1 MRPQS
6 QVTFPMSDL
15 TQKAA
20 DHPQRKRKLS
30 FPTAFTVLLIVAA
43 LVTLLTWIIPAGT
56 YDKLS
61 YANNAFTVN
70 YTTGDSK
77 EFPATQET
85 LNQLGIKA
93 ELAKFTNGDIYKP
106 VSIPDTYSEVA
117 PHPQGVSDFFQ
128 SPVKGMYGSVD
139 VVFFVL
145 MIGGYI
151 GIVHH
156 CGAFTA
162 GIQGLS
168 HAFRGREQWLIVI
181 VMVLIALGG
190 TSFGLAE
197 EIIAFYPIL
206 VPIFLAAGYDAIVAL
221 AAIFLGSCIGTMCST
236 VNPFSTIIA
245 SNAAGINWTAGLNSR
260 LVMLVL
266 GTLLCIAYVIR
277 YAQKVKKDPGKS
289 LIYSQKAELE
299 AHFLGKDVNQPVA
312 MTGKIR
318 LVLTIFS
325 ASFLVMIYGVSSLGW
340 WFTEM
345 TTLFFV
351 AALVTGVVARIDEKT
366 FVREFLTGASDLL
379 GVALI
384 IAIARGV
391 TILMDQ
397 GMISDSI
404 LHGATALVAGMD
416 KGLFI
421 VVMMVMFAGI
431 SFFVPSS
438 SGLAVLSMPIMAPLA
453 EVVGLPRENIVSA
466 YQYGM
471 GLMAFITPTGLIL
484 ASLAMVNVTFD
495 KWLKFVLP
503 LMGMLIALAAAMLL
517 ICVYI

>member
-1 MRPQS
+1 
-6 QVTFPMSDL
+6 MSDFAQIA
-15 TQKAA
+15 T
-20 DHPQRKRKLS
+20 DIPPRKRKFS
-30 FPTAFTVLLIVAA
+30 FPTAYTVLLIVAA
-43 LVTLLTWIIPAGT
+43 LVAMLTWLVPAGT

-61 YANNAFTVN
+61 YANNTFTVA
-70 YTTGDSK
+70 YTNGDSK
-77 EFPATQET
+77 VFPATQET
-85 LNQLGIKA
+85 LNELGIKA
-93 ELAKFTNGDIYKP
+93 ELEKFTNGDIYKP
-106 VSIPDTYSEVA
+106 VSIPNSYSEVTA
-117 PHPQGVSDFFQ
+117 NPQGVGDFFQ
-128 SPVKGMYGSVD
+128 APIKGMYGSID

-145 MIGGYI
+145 VLGGFI

-168 HAFRGREQWLIVI
+168 HAFQGREQWLIII
-181 VMVLIALGG
+181 VTVLIALGG

-197 EIIAFYPIL
+197 ETIAFYPIL
-206 VPIFLAAGYDAIVAL
+206 VPVFLAAGYDAIVAL
-221 AAIFLGSCIGTMCST
+221 AAIFLGSCVGTMCST

-266 GTLLCIAYVIR
+266 GTLLCIGYLMR
-277 YAQKVKKDPGKS
+277 YAQKVKKDPSKS

-299 AHFLGKDVNQPVA
+299 AHFLGADAGQPVV

-318 LVLTIFS
+318 LVLAIFS

-351 AALVTGVVARIDEKT
+351 AAMLTGVVAGIDEKS
-366 FVREFLTGASDLL
+366 FVREFLIGANDLL

-421 VVMMVMFAGI
+421 VVMMILFAGI

-495 KWLKFVLP
+495 KWLKFVMP
-503 LMGMLIALAAAMLL
+503 LMGMLITLAATVLL
-517 ICVYI
+517 ISVYL

>member
-1 MRPQS
+1 
-6 QVTFPMSDL
+6 MSNIIADVVP
-15 TQKAA
+15 AA
-20 DHPQRKRKLS
+20 SEKKKLS
-30 FPTAFTVLLIVAA
+30 FPTAYTVLLIVAA
-43 LVTLLTWIIPAGT
+43 LVTLLTWIVPAGT

-61 YANNAFTVN
+61 YADGAFTVA
-70 YTTGDSK
+70 YATGKSK
-77 EFPATQET
+77 TFPATQET
-85 LNQLGIKA
+85 LNQLGIKV
-93 ELAKFTNGDIYKP
+93 ELSKFTDGDINKP
-106 VSIPDTYSEVA
+106 VSLPGSYAEVT
-117 PHPQGVSDFFQ
+117 PNPQGLSDFFQ
-128 SPVKGMYGSVD
+128 APIEGMYGSID

-145 MIGGYI
+145 VLGGFI
-151 GIVHH
+151 GIINYV
-156 CGAFTA
+156 GAFNA

-168 HAFRGREQWLIVI
+168 SAFKGREQWLIII
-181 VMVLIALGG
+181 VTTLIALGG

-197 EIIAFYPIL
+197 ETIAFYPIL
-206 VPIFLAAGYDAIVAL
+206 VPIFIAAGYDAIVAL
-221 AAIFLGSCIGTMCST
+221 AAIYIGSSIGSMCST

-245 SNAAGINWTAGLNSR
+245 SNAAGVNWTAGLDLR
-260 LVMLVL
+260 VAMLVI
-266 GTLLCIAYVIR
+266 GTAICIAYMIR
-277 YAQKVKKDPGKS
+277 YAERVKKDPSKS
-289 LIYSQKAELE
+289 LIFSQKAELE
-299 AHFLGKDVNQPVA
+299 AHFLGENANQPVI
-312 MTGKIR
+312 MTGKIKI
-318 LVLTIFS
+318 VLSIF
-325 ASFLVMIYGVSSLGW
+325 ATSFLIMVYGVSQLGW

-351 AALVTGVVARIDEKT
+351 AALVAGVVARVDEKS
-366 FVREFLTGASDLL
+366 FVREFVIGANDLL

-391 TILMDQ
+391 TILMDN

-404 LHGATALVAGMD
+404 LNAASGLVGGMD

-421 VVMMVMFAGI
+421 VVMMVLFAGI

-453 EVVGLPRENIVSA
+453 DVVGLPRENVVSS

-503 LMGMLIALAAAMLL
+503 LLGILVALTASLL
-517 ICVYI
+517 LVGVYL

>member
-1 MRPQS
+1 
-6 QVTFPMSDL
+6 MSDIAE
-15 TQKAA
+15 KAM
-20 DHPQRKRKLS
+20 DKPPRKRKLS
-30 FPTAFTVLLIVAA
+30 FPTAYTVLLIVAA
-43 LVTLLTWIIPAGT
+43 LVAMLTWIVPAGT

-61 YANNAFTVN
+61 YADNEFTVT
-70 YTTGDSK
+70 YTNGDDK
-77 EFPATQET
+77 VFPATQET
-85 LNQLGIKA
+85 LDQLGIKA
-93 ELAKFTNGDIYKP
+93 ELEKFTSGDIYKP
-106 VSIPDTYSEVA
+106 VSIPGTYSEVT
-117 PHPQGVSDFFQ
+117 PHPQGIADFFQ
-128 SPVKGMYGSVD
+128 SPIKGMYGSID

-145 MIGGYI
+145 VLGGFI
-151 GIVHH
+151 GIVHYS
-156 CGAFTA
+156 GAFTA

-168 HAFRGREQWLIVI
+168 HTFKGREQWLIII
-181 VMVLIALGG
+181 VTVLIALGG

-197 EIIAFYPIL
+197 ETIAFYPIL
-206 VPIFLAAGYDAIVAL
+206 VPIFIAAGYDALVAL
-221 AAIFLGSCIGTMCST
+221 AAIYLGSSIGTMCST

-260 LVMLVL
+260 VIMLVL
-266 GTLLCIAYVIR
+266 GTLLCIAYLIR
-277 YAQKVKKDPGKS
+277 YAQKVKKDPSKS

-299 AHFLGKDVNQPVA
+299 AHFLGENADQPVV
-312 MTGKIR
+312 MTGRIR
-318 LVLTIFS
+318 LVLGIFA

-351 AALVTGVVARIDEKT
+351 AALVAGVVAGIDEKS
-366 FVREFLTGASDLL
+366 FVREFVVGANDLL

-404 LHGATALVAGMD
+404 LHGAAGLVAGMD
-416 KGLFI
+416 KGLFT
-421 VVMMVMFAGI
+421 VVMMVLFAGI

-453 EVVGLPRENIVSA
+453 DVVGLPRENIVSA

-471 GLMAFITPTGLIL
+471 GLMAFITPTGLVL

-495 KWLKFVLP
+495 KWLKFVMP
-503 LMGMLIALAAAMLL
+503 LMGMLIVLAAAMLM
-517 ICVYI
+517 ISVYL

>member
-1 MRPQS
+1 
-6 QVTFPMSDL
+6 MSDIA
-15 TQKAA
+15 QKSA
-20 DHPQRKRKLS
+20 DNPPRKRRLS
-30 FPTAFTVLLIVAA
+30 FPTAYTVLLIVAA
-43 LVTLLTWIIPAGT
+43 LVTMLTWIIPAGT
-56 YDKLS
+56 YNKLN
-61 YANNAFTVN
+61 YADNEFTVT
-70 YTTGDSK
+70 YTNGESK
-77 EFPATQET
+77 VYPATQET
-85 LNQLGIKA
+85 LNELGIKA
-93 ELAKFTNGDIYKP
+93 ELEKFTNGDIYKP
-106 VSIPDTYSEVA
+106 VSIPDTYSEVT
-117 PHPQGVSDFFQ
+117 PHPQGLDDFFQ
-128 SPVKGMYGSVD
+128 SPIEGMYGSID

-145 MIGGYI
+145 IIGGYI
-151 GIVHH
+151 GIVHY

-168 HAFRGREQWLIVI
+168 QAFHGREQWLIII

-197 EIIAFYPIL
+197 ETIAFYPIL

-221 AAIFLGSCIGTMCST
+221 AAIFLGSSIGTMCST

-260 LVMLVL
+260 LIMLVL
-266 GTLLCIAYVIR
+266 GTILCIAYLIR
-277 YAQKVKKDPGKS
+277 YAQKVKNDPSKS

-299 AHFLGKDVNQPVA
+299 VHFLGEDASQPVA

-318 LVLTIFS
+318 LILAIFS

-351 AALVTGVVARIDEKT
+351 AALITGVVAGIDEKS
-366 FVREFLTGASDLL
+366 FVREFLVGASDLL

-404 LHGATALVAGMD
+404 LHGASTLVAGMD

-421 VVMMVMFAGI
+421 VVMMVLFAGI

-453 EVVGLPRENIVSA
+453 DVVGLPRENIVSA

-471 GLMAFITPTGLIL
+471 GLMAFITPTGLVL

-503 LMGMLIALAAAMLL
+503 LMGMLITLAAAMLL
-517 ICVYI
+517 ISVYT